1 MSCSITI
8 RLFTEAQERE
18 MPSNFDDNDMG
29 SQDKLLEYQTEMS
42 KHKFSS
48 NNHKFYSNAVV
59 AEEEA
64 EAQAQAEER
73 AVRKTKYGT

>member
-1 MSCSITI
+1 
-8 RLFTEAQERE
+8 
-18 MPSNFDDNDMG
+18 
-29 SQDKLLEYQTEMS
+29 MS

-64 EAQAQAEER
+64 EAYADAEAEAQAQAEER